1 MKKIIPQC
9 RLSASLISSISSAAV
24 IAIAAIGII
33 TALPSIALAQQSP
46 ASSTSTISCNA
57 SSTWVS
63 NPSLPG
69 DVQNTDNCSF
79 QQYMWQ
85 AMLYLVQPVA
95 TGSKVLQFKTFM
107 PSYGIFVDPGK
118 TPTAWGKVPKP
129 TYCKGPSTLKQSL
142 KQNYVFSNLT
152 LQAGVGQPLIDKSLN
167 RVFYGVSVNKPSYD
181 FITGCGLYQAQCS
194 LTLAPDLVDPPGY
207 KVVDIPGLYPDLEF
221 PTGAMQLKT
230 AWKILTPDEM
240 AGKTFYSTK
249 GSVKSPDKNCMEN
262 VDLGLVGMHIVSKT
276 PTQPEFI
283 WGTFEH
289 RNNAPYC
296 STTDAKPPLG
306 GNWTFYNPNCTGG
319 NCTPNH
325 YAEGKATQVCTMH
338 PWGDPTIGTMPNN
351 LNCSSTPPPGY
362 ICDPDTQK
370 FVIQPSTANL
380 QALDIS
386 VQKMLAALPA
396 GDANKLWANY
406 SLVGNVWTARGTLPP
421 SMQVQ
426 VGSLS
431 GSNNS
436 METYVQ
442 NGVSNIQNPYN
453 CFSCHNQ
460 DGKSKGQSLSEA
472 IKVQL
477 PPAGLSHIFNL
488 LNLKTKGCSTG
499 VLPSNAMCAANGGP
513 RK

>member
-1 MKKIIPQC
+1 MKKIIPQ
-9 RLSASLISSISSAAV
+9 RRFSISAAAV

-33 TALPSIALAQQSP
+33 TALPSIAQAQQNPLPSP
-46 ASSTSTISCNA
+46 VVCNA

-85 AMLYLVQPVA
+85 TLLYLVQPVA
-95 TGSKVLQFKTFM
+95 KGSKVRQFETFM

-118 TPTAWGKVPKP
+118 TPTPWGKTPKP
-129 TYCKGPSTLKQSL
+129 TYCKGPSTL

-152 LQAGVGQPLIDKSLN
+152 LQAGVGQALIDKSLN
-167 RVFYGVSVNKPSYD
+167 RVFYGVSVNKPAYD
-181 FITGCGLYQAQCS
+181 FITGCGLQEAQCS
-194 LTLAPDLVDPPGY
+194 LSLAPDLVDPVGY
-207 KVVDIPGLYPDLEF
+207 KVVDIPNLYPNLAF
-221 PTGAMQLKT
+221 PTGAMELKT
-230 AWKILTPDEM
+230 SWKILTSDEV
-240 AGKTFYSTK
+240 AGNTFFTTK
-249 GSVKSPDKNCMEN
+249 GSVQAPGKNCMEN

-276 PTQPEFI
+276 PSHPEFI

-296 STTDAKPPLG
+296 SNTSAPPPLG
-306 GNWTFYNPNCTGG
+306 GNWTFYNPSCTGSS
-319 NCTPNH
+319 CTTNH

-338 PWGDPTIGTMPNN
+338 PWGDPTLGTMPNN
-351 LNCSSTPPPGY
+351 LTCGSTPPPGY

-370 FVIQPSTANL
+370 FVIQPTTANL
-380 QALDIS
+380 QALDLS
-386 VQKMLAALPA
+386 VKAMLTALPA

-406 SLVGNVWTARGTLPP
+406 SLVGNVWTAKGTLPP
-421 SMQVQ
+421 SVQVQ

-431 GSNNS
+431 GANNS

-453 CFSCHNQ
+453 CFSCHNL
-460 DGKSKGQSLSEA
+460 DGKNKGQALA
-472 IKVQL
+472 DAVKVQL

-499 VLPSNAMCAANGGP
+499 VLPSTPMCAANGGP
-513 RK
+513 TK

>member
-1 MKKIIPQC
+1 MKRIIPQC
-9 RLSASLISSISSAAV
+9 HLWISLAV
-24 IAIAAIGII
+24 VM
-33 TALPSIALAQQSP
+33 ALPSMALAQQYQA
-46 ASSTSTISCNA
+46 ASTPSTASCNA

-63 NPSLPG
+63 NPSLPN
-69 DVQNTDNCSF
+69 DVQNPDDNCSF

-85 AMLYLVQPVA
+85 TMLYLVQPVEKGNNK
-95 TGSKVLQFKTFM
+95 GSKVLQFETFM
-107 PSYGIFVDPGK
+107 PSYGIFVEPGK

-129 TYCKGPSTLKQSL
+129 AYCKGPSTLKQTF

-167 RVFYGVSVNKPSYD
+167 RVFYGVSVNQPAYD
-181 FITGCGLYQAQCS
+181 FITGCDLYQAQCS
-194 LTLAPDLVDPPGY
+194 LSLAPDLVDPAGY
-207 KVVDIPGLYPDLEF
+207 KVVDIPRLYPTLAF
-221 PTGAMQLKT
+221 PTGSMELKT
-230 AWKILTPDEM
+230 SWKILTPEEL
-240 AGKTFYSTK
+240 ASKTFYSTK
-249 GSVKSPDKNCMEN
+249 GSVKAPDKDCMEN

-296 STTDAKPPLG
+296 SDTKAQPPLG
-306 GNWTFYNPNCTGG
+306 GNWTFYNPNCTG
-319 NCTPNH
+319 NCTTNH

-351 LNCSSTPPPGY
+351 LNCGSTPPPGY
-362 ICDPDTQK
+362 ICDPNTQK
-370 FVIQPSTANL
+370 YVIQPTTANL
-380 QALDIS
+380 QALDVS

-406 SLVGNVWTARGTLPP
+406 SLVGNVWTAKGSLPP
-421 SMQVQ
+421 LVQAQ

-431 GSNNS
+431 GANNS

-453 CFSCHNQ
+453 CFSCHNL
-460 DGKSKGQSLSEA
+460 DGKSPGQSLNEA
-472 IKVQL
+472 VKVQL

-499 VLPSNAMCAANGGP
+499 ALPSNPMCAANGGP
-513 RK
+513 KN